1 MARPRNSSKA
11 PAKKNSKKENMEK
24 PVKRLGSKNEEVV
37 KNDSGVDN
45 DSKAEEWTGRKIV
58 KVWKVSNI

>member
-1 MARPRNSSKA
+1 MARSRNSSKA
-11 PAKKNSKKENMEK
+11 PAKKNSKKEN

-58 KVWKVSNI
+58 KV

>member
-1 MARPRNSSKA
+1 
-11 PAKKNSKKENMEK
+11 MEK

-58 KVWKVSNI
+58 KV